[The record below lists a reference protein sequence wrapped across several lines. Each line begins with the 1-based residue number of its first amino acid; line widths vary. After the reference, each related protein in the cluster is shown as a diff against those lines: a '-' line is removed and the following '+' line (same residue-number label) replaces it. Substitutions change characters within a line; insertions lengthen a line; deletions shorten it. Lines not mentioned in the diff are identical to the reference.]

1 LANSQGVDG
10 WRLEREPEPLLLE
23 QSIFIPDFAFTRG
36 QRRIYV
42 EILGFWTPSYRER
55 KIAKLQQL
63 SGRNDLLL
71 AIPIEAKEAFASIA
85 PYYPIVIYDGQLSV
99 TDILQTLRSHYDDF
113 SERLAGIDVA
123 AVRELVTKKGLVPE
137 SACYEILR
145 CYRRSELQRAAERVV
160 DDEIIFVP
168 GLGLYQLAEMEQLKR
183 SFLTW
188 MDTVHS
194 LPLREVLGE
203 MKLSWSMLAAC
214 EDATLEALLGLW
226 PEVHIQ
232 RSSIFDATVEL
243 PSAVGAQFIAPETA
257 PVVAEKETKKVV
269 REKRPSLKKR
279 SSNETIQGDLWT

>member
-1 LANSQGVDG
+1 
-10 WRLEREPEPLLLE
+10 
-23 QSIFIPDFAFTRG
+23 
-36 QRRIYV
+36 
-42 EILGFWTPSYRER
+42 
-55 KIAKLQQL
+55 
-63 SGRNDLLL
+63 
-71 AIPIEAKEAFASIA
+71 
-85 PYYPIVIYDGQLSV
+85 
-99 TDILQTLRSHYDDF
+99 LQTLRSHYDDF

-160 DDEIIFVP
+160 DDKIIFVP

-203 MKLSWSMLAAC
+203 MKLRWSMLAAC
-214 EDATLEALLGLW
+214 EDATLEALLALW

-243 PSAVGAQFIAPETA
+243 PTAVGAQFIAPETV
-257 PVVAEKETKKVV
+257 PPIAEKETKKVV

-279 SSNETIQGDLWT
+279 SSKETIQGDLWT